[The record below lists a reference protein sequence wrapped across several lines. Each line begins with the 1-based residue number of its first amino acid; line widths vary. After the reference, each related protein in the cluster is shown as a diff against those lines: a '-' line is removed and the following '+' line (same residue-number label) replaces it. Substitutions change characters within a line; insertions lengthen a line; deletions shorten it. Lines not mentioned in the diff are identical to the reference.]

1 MQKTPGLGAQAT
13 QLRPLWRLKW
23 VEGNFRQFGGE
34 TLILFQA
41 NLPANQERRIL
52 LLEHGLSRKLSILF
66 VTGMSSA
73 MLMVCLSKCFL
84 YCFHSQGQ
92 LISTLA
98 PCWASMPARF
108 SWLVLMTRPT
118 SSFKLSGIICTHSTP
133 PQALC
138 YMEEHPDQF
147 AVANAAWWQDFPFVL
162 RDTWPRCKVQ
172 LALQKIQ
179 SLTSWL
185 QKRDGIISGLD
196 LRNMTWCI
204 KVLEDAIRVFQE
216 HLENDSSWCI
226 LTCV

>member
-1 MQKTPGLGAQAT
+1 MKKHQVWELKQRNSGHSEGWFESRKVSGYLVV
-13 QLRPLWRLKW
+13 RPW
-23 VEGNFRQFGGE
+23 FF
-34 TLILFQA
+34 FQA

-92 LISTLA
+92 SISTLA

-133 PQALC
+133 PHVQALC

-147 AVANAAWWQDFPFVL
+147 AVANAAGWQDFSWFCRFFHLFCGRRGPDA
-162 RDTWPRCKVQ
+162 RYSWPCR
-172 LALQKIQ
+172 
-179 SLTSWL
+179 
-185 QKRDGIISGLD
+185 RF
-196 LRNMTWCI
+196 
-204 KVLEDAIRVFQE
+204 RV
-216 HLENDSSWCI
+216 
-226 LTCV
+226 